1 MFQKIEYGFVQVTK
15 NAGMHLHSGVYFDI
29 MNWKK
34 SCTSTIDRKEIVMKK
49 RLLIT
54 AVLLICVATVA
65 GALVMSRGT
74 TGGGEVITSLYNLS
88 NANSTAT
95 TGNKLGV
102 TELSVSAS
110 DSTTFE
116 TSKPSLLYDFSV
128 SETADS
134 FQNGH
139 DTVHKEEDGYYSF
152 VVTGSDPYVWLSQP
166 GTKCNEAGYV
176 LFYFRTD
183 CAAQGELFVQ
193 RSDNVQM
200 GQTGSHKS
208 WQWNATGQWEKQ
220 VIYIDSW
227 ASSSASINIMRLD
240 PLANGNFVNGTT
252 AIDIAYIAFFK
263 TEEDAN
269 SFDMTEYKK
278 YLAYEEQLKAEEES
292 KRLEEEEA
300 NKVVDWADP
309 TPSDVPTFSVD
320 TQASSVQYAVS
331 ADGKEVTISYVL
343 NGETV
348 SYTVPNNVNYVF
360 GGYAGTDDLG
370 RSLYTQYSQ
379 YTTTNHKQAVSDP
392 ATVGVYG
399 QNGEHYVGI
408 FYFLWMGEHGDTG
421 AWDMTHIVEKYGDK
435 AYNTKTC
442 NAWGAVGQ
450 MHHFA
455 EPLYGYYYS
464 SDQWVMRKHMELL
477 SNANVD
483 FLYID
488 VTNGYEYYDN
498 AIKLMQVCH
507 ELNQQGYDA
516 PQIVF
521 YTHTN
526 SGSVVRTLY
535 NKIYSKN
542 QYPDTWL
549 YVDGKPLIIAEE
561 SDNINGFF
569 SIRLPQWPNE
579 SSKNNAWP
587 WMDFTWP
594 QRIFKDANKQRES
607 VSVSMAQH
615 SGTIRFSD
623 SAFYGDRSNRGRSY
637 NGTNDLLTAD
647 SYKLGI
653 NFQYQFDRALIQ
665 DVKYVLV
672 TGWNE
677 WVAQRQP
684 SNDGSI
690 CFVDTSSLEY
700 SRDVEMTITDYYFDN
715 YYMQLIYNVQALKGA
730 APVIVQDGR
739 NPINVTGDFAQWDK
753 VAVTYY
759 DVEGDTV
766 DRNGMAF
773 GRKTMT
779 NTTGRN
785 DIVSAKVTQDTTYLY
800 FYVQTAD
807 DITKPVA
814 GTSWMQLFLDVD
826 GNVETG
832 WYGYDYIVN
841 YNASENFTT
850 SVAKYTGKDGKY
862 TFTDCGTVSYRV
874 KGNQMM
880 IAVPMEMIGVEYYNQ
895 LCMQF
900 KWADSDTLLDEMADF
915 YVDGDMAPLGRL
927 NYVYQNYIPGVTTDL
942 TPAKVITIAEKAA
955 GEDNYDF
962 GDQTTES
969 ETETDPESAPG
980 SETEPDSQPDS
991 ETETKPEETPG
1002 CKAFVGS
1009 MAVLAVV
1016 SLGAIMLGKKKD

>member
-1 MFQKIEYGFVQVTK
+1 
-15 NAGMHLHSGVYFDI
+15 
-29 MNWKK
+29 
-34 SCTSTIDRKEIVMKK
+34 MKK
-49 RLLIT
+49 RALLI
-54 AVLLICVATVA
+54 V
-65 GALVMSRGT
+65 ALVLCVITVIGAAAL
-74 TGGGEVITSLYNLS
+74 GGAKAGGESVITSLTNLS

-95 TGNKLGV
+95 NGNKLTFDG
-102 TELSVSAS
+102 LSVSAS
-110 DSTTFE
+110 DSTVFE
-116 TSKPSLLYDFSV
+116 TSKPGLLYDFSLA
-128 SETADS
+128 ETSDD

-139 DTVHKEEDGYYSF
+139 DLTHTENQGYYTFTIS
-152 VVTGSDPYVWLSQP
+152 GSDPYVWLGQP
-166 GTKCNEAGYV
+166 NVKCADARYV
-176 LFYFRTD
+176 CFSFRTD
-183 CAAQGELFVQ
+183 CKAQGELFVQ
-193 RSDNVQM
+193 RSDGVQM
-200 GQTGSHKS
+200 GQGGSHKS
-208 WQWNATGQWEKQ
+208 WAWNASGEWEKQ
-220 VIYIDSW
+220 VIYLDSW
-227 ASSSASINIMRLD
+227 ADSNASINVLRLD
-240 PLANGNFVNGTT
+240 PLANGAFVNGETK
-252 AIDIAYIAFFK
+252 IDIAYIAFFA

-269 SFDMTEYKK
+269 NFNLEEYKK
-278 YLAYEEQLKAEEES
+278 YVAYEEQLKAEEES
-292 KRLEEEEA
+292 KRQEEQEA

-309 TPSDVPTFSVD
+309 TPSENPTFSLD
-320 TQASSVQYAVS
+320 TYQGSLQYAVS
-331 ADGKEVTISYVL
+331 ADGKEVTISYLL

-348 SYTVPNNVNYVF
+348 SYTVPNNANYVF

-379 YTTTNHKQAVSDP
+379 YTLTNHKQIESDP
-392 ATVGVYG
+392 YTVGVYG
-399 QNGEHYVGI
+399 QNGEHYVGL

-421 AWDMTHIVEKYGDK
+421 AWDNTHIVEKFGDK
-435 AYNTKTC
+435 AYNTGTC
-442 NAWGAVGQ
+442 NAWGPVGQ
-450 MHHFA
+450 MHYFA

-507 ELNQQGYDA
+507 EMNEQGYDA

-521 YTHTN
+521 YTHT
-526 SGSVVRTLY
+526 SSDQVVKKLY
-535 NKIYSKN
+535 DKIYSKN

-579 SSKNNAWP
+579 TTKSNAWP
-587 WMDFTWP
+587 WMDFQWP
-594 QRIFKDANKQRES
+594 QRVFKTNGKGEAI
-607 VSVSMAQH
+607 SVSMAQH
-615 SGTIRFSD
+615 AGTVRFSD

-637 NGTNDLLTAD
+637 NGTYDLLTPD

-653 NFQYQFDRALIQ
+653 NFQYQFDRALSK

-684 SNDGSI
+684 SNDGTI
-690 CFVDTSSLEY
+690 VFVDTASLEF
-700 SRDVEMTITDYYFDN
+700 SRDIEMTIADYYFDS

-730 APVIVQDGR
+730 APIVVQDAR

-766 DRNGMAF
+766 DRNGQAF
-773 GRKTMT
+773 GKQTMT

-807 DITKPVA
+807 DICKPVA
-814 GTSWMQLFLDVD
+814 NTSWMQLFLDVD
-826 GNVETG
+826 GSTQTG

-841 YNASENFTT
+841 YNANEDFTT
-850 SVAKYTGKDGKY
+850 TVAKYTGTDGKY
-862 TFTDCGTVSYRV
+862 GFTECGTVAYRV
-874 KGNQMM
+874 KDNQMM
-880 IAVPMEMIGVEYYNQ
+880 IAVPMEMVGVTYYNQ
-895 LCMQF
+895 VCMQF

-915 YVDGDMAPLGRL
+915 YIDGDMAPLGRL
-927 NYVYQNYIPGVTTDL
+927 NYVYQNYIPGVSTDIL
-942 TPAKVITIAEKAA
+942 AETVITLEEKAA
-955 GEDNYDF
+955 GEDKYVPDN
-962 GDQTTES
+962 TEPES
-969 ETETDPESAPG
+969 ETDPESTPDTDAQTDPETE
-980 SETEPDSQPDS
+980 SETQPAKKNS
-991 ETETKPEETPG
+991 
-1002 CKAFVGS
+1002 CKSVVGG
-1009 MAVLAVV
+1009 AALIAIICLAGV
-1016 SLGAIMLGKKKD
+1016 MLGKKKN

>member
-1 MFQKIEYGFVQVTK
+1 
-15 NAGMHLHSGVYFDI
+15 
-29 MNWKK
+29 
-34 SCTSTIDRKEIVMKK
+34 MKK
-49 RLLIT
+49 RVLLVA
-54 AVLLICVATVA
+54 AVLLALACVA
-65 GALVMSRGT
+65 GAVAMGRANAD
-74 TGGGEVITSLYNLS
+74 GESVITSLTNLAT
-88 NANSTAT
+88 ANSTAT
-95 TGNKLGV
+95 TGNKLSFDN
-102 TELSVSAS
+102 LSVSAS
-110 DSTTFE
+110 DSTTFD
-116 TSKPSLLYDFSV
+116 TSKPNLIYDFSL
-128 SETADS
+128 ADTS
-134 FQNGH
+134 NDFQHGH
-139 DTVHKEEDGYYSF
+139 DTIHTEHEGYYTF
-152 VVTGSDPYVWLSQP
+152 LITGSDPYLWLGQP
-166 GTKCNEAGYV
+166 GTKCADAKYAKI
-176 LFYFRTD
+176 LYRTD
-183 CAAQGELFVQ
+183 LSAQGELFVQ

-200 GQTGSHKS
+200 GQSGSTFS
-208 WQWNATGQWEKQ
+208 WQWDATGEWETM
-220 VIYIDSW
+220 VLYCSPW
-227 ASSSASINIMRLD
+227 AESSASLSILRLD
-240 PLANGNFVNGTT
+240 PMANGAFDLGKTT
-252 AIDIAYIAFFK
+252 IDIAYIAFFA

-269 SFDMTEYKK
+269 NFNMEEYKK

-300 NKVVDWADP
+300 NKVVDWTDP
-309 TPSDVPTFSVD
+309 TPSENPVFSLD
-320 TQASSVQYAVS
+320 TYEGSLQYAVS
-331 ADGKEVTISYVL
+331 EDGKQVTISYML
-343 NGETV
+343 NGEQV

-370 RSLYTQYSQ
+370 RSLYTPYSQ
-379 YTTTNHKQAVSDP
+379 YTTTNHKQIVSDP
-392 ATVGVYG
+392 QTVGVYG

-421 AWDMTHIVEKYGDK
+421 AWDMTHIVEEFGDK

-498 AIKLMQVCH
+498 AIKLMEVCH
-507 ELNQQGYDA
+507 EMNEQGYDA

-521 YTHTN
+521 YTHSSSAN
-526 SGSVVRTLY
+526 VVRTLY

-561 SDNINGFF
+561 ADNINDFF

-579 SSKNNAWP
+579 STKKNAWP

-594 QRIFKDANKQRES
+594 QRVFKANGES
-607 VSVSMAQH
+607 EAISVSMAQH
-615 SGTIRFSD
+615 AGTVQFSD

-637 NGTNDLLTAD
+637 NGTYDLLTPD

-653 NFQYQFDRALIQ
+653 NFQYQFDRALSR
-665 DVKYVLV
+665 DVKYVLI

-684 SNDGSI
+684 TNDGTI
-690 CFVDTSSLEY
+690 RFVDTSSLEF

-715 YYMQLIYNVQALKGA
+715 YYMQMIYNVQALKGA
-730 APVIVQDGR
+730 APIVVQDAR

-753 VAVTYY
+753 VAITYY

-785 DIVSAKVTQDTTYLY
+785 DIVCAKVTQDTTYLY
-800 FYVQTAD
+800 FYVRTAD

-826 GNVETG
+826 GSTETG
-832 WYGYDYIVN
+832 WYGYDYIIN
-841 YNASENFTT
+841 HHANEDFTT
-850 SVAKYTGKDGKY
+850 SIAKYTGKDGEY
-862 TFTDCGTVSYRV
+862 GFTDCGTVSYRV

-880 IAVPMEMIGVEYYNQ
+880 IAVPMELVGVTYYNQ
-895 LCMQF
+895 VCMQF
-900 KWADSDTLLDEMADF
+900 KWADSDTLLDSMSDF
-915 YVDGDMAPLGRL
+915 YVDGDIAPLGRL
-927 NYVYQNYIPGVTTDL
+927 NYVYQNYIPGVSTDIL
-942 TPAKVITIAEKAA
+942 PETVITMAEKAA
-955 GEDNYDF
+955 GEENYTPDNVESTDTEAQPET
-962 GDQTTES
+962 DQQ
-969 ETETDPESAPG
+969 TDPESG
-980 SETEPDSQPDS
+980 SESVTEGDKEPASAL
-991 ETETKPEETPG
+991 G
-1002 CKAFVGS
+1002 CKAFAGS
-1009 MAVLAVV
+1009 VVLMAVIC
-1016 SLGAIMLGKKKD
+1016 LGVIVLGKKRD

>member
-1 MFQKIEYGFVQVTK
+1 
-15 NAGMHLHSGVYFDI
+15 
-29 MNWKK
+29 
-34 SCTSTIDRKEIVMKK
+34 MKK
-49 RLLIT
+49 R
-54 AVLLICVATVA
+54 VLLVAAALLCVIVA
-65 GALVMSRGT
+65 ISAVAMSSARA
-74 TGGGEVITSLYNLS
+74 GGESVITSLTNLS
-88 NANSTAT
+88 TADSTAT
-95 TGNKLGV
+95 TGNKL
-102 TELSVSAS
+102 TFDNLSVSAS
-110 DSTTFE
+110 DSTTFD
-116 TSKPSLLYDFSV
+116 TSVPNLMYDFSL
-128 SETADS
+128 ADTS
-134 FQNGH
+134 NDFQHGH
-139 DTVHKEEDGYYSF
+139 DTTHTEHDGYYTF
-152 VVTGSDPYVWLSQP
+152 LITGTDPYLWLGQP
-166 GTKCNEAGYV
+166 GTKCADAKYAKIV
-176 LFYFRTD
+176 YRTD
-183 CAAQGELFVQ
+183 LPAQGELFVQ

-200 GQTGSHKS
+200 GQGGSTFS
-208 WQWNATGQWEKQ
+208 WQWNATGEWESI
-220 VIYIDSW
+220 VLYCSPW
-227 ASSSASINIMRLD
+227 AEANASLSILRLD
-240 PLANGNFVNGTT
+240 PMANGAFDLGKTT
-252 AIDIAYIAFFK
+252 IDIAYIAFFA

-269 SFDMTEYKK
+269 NFNMEEYQK
-278 YLAYEEQLKAEEES
+278 YVAYEEQLRAEEES
-292 KRLEEEEA
+292 KRREEEEA

-309 TPSDVPTFSVD
+309 TPSDHPVFSLD
-320 TQASSVQYAVS
+320 TYEGSLQYAVS
-331 ADGKEVTISYVL
+331 ADGKEVTISYLL

-370 RSLYTQYSQ
+370 RSIYTQYSQ
-379 YTTTNHKQAVSDP
+379 YTTKNHKQIESDP
-392 ATVGVYG
+392 YTVGVYG
-399 QNGEHYVGI
+399 QNGEHYVGL

-421 AWDMTHIVEKYGDK
+421 AWDNTHIVEKYGDK
-435 AYNTKTC
+435 AFNTSTC
-442 NAWGAVGQ
+442 QAWGAVGQ
-450 MHHFA
+450 MHYFA

-507 ELNQQGYDA
+507 ELNEQGYDA

-521 YTHTN
+521 YTHSSSAN
-526 SGSVVRTLY
+526 VVRTLY

-561 SDNINGFF
+561 SDNVDGFF

-579 SSKNNAWP
+579 ATKSNSWP
-587 WMDFTWP
+587 WMDFQWP
-594 QRIFKDANKQRES
+594 QRIFKYAGKGEAI
-607 VSVSMAQH
+607 SVSMAQH
-615 SGTIRFSD
+615 AGTVQFSD

-637 NGTNDLLTAD
+637 NGTYDLLTPD

-653 NFQYQFDRALIQ
+653 NFQYQFDRALDR

-684 SNDGSI
+684 TDNGTI
-690 CFVDTSSLEY
+690 RFVDTASLEF
-700 SRDVEMTITDYYFDN
+700 SRDIEMTIADYYFDN

-730 APVIVQDGR
+730 APAVVQDAR

-826 GNVETG
+826 GSTETG

-841 YNASENFTT
+841 YNAKEDFTT
-850 SVAKYTGKDGKY
+850 TVAKYTGSDGKY
-862 TFTDCGTVSYRV
+862 GFTDCGTVPYRV
-874 KGNQMM
+874 KDNQMM
-880 IAVPMEMIGVEYYNQ
+880 IEVPMEMIGVTYYNQ
-895 LCMQF
+895 VCMQF

-915 YVDGDMAPLGRL
+915 YVDGDMAPLGRI
-927 NYVYQNYIPGVTTDL
+927 NYVYQNYIPGVSTDIL
-942 TPAKVITIAEKAA
+942 PESVITLAEKAA
-955 GEDNYDF
+955 GEENYKPDNAQP
-962 GDQTTES
+962 GDTDTETVPD
-969 ETETDPESAPG
+969 TEAQTDPETDA
-980 SETEPDSQPDS
+980 ETK
-991 ETETKPEETPG
+991 TETPSRGG
-1002 CKAFVGS
+1002 CRSAMGS
-1009 MAVLAVV
+1009 AVLVAVIC
-1016 SLGAIMLGKKKD
+1016 LGALMLGKKKD